1 MLEWLRERKVENPA
15 WFWAVI
21 VLVCWTVI
29 VAAIGFFLGFPPLG
43 MADGPWLAKD
53 RIFAMFLGLVFALVM
68 EVVLALPA
76 WGALAIA
83 WRRPVVGGLV
93 LSIEGLLLVIATAW
107 PLTVGVLDLAELRSR
122 TVSDTLFCGFSMLVG
137 LLFGGLPLVVGI
149 LLLVAA
155 WRRSRKATPPQD
167 ME

>member
-1 MLEWLRERKVENPA
+1 MLERLRERKAENPS

-29 VAAIGFFLGFPPLG
+29 VAAIGFFLGFPQPG

-53 RIFAMFLGLVFALVM
+53 RIFAMFLGLIFALVM

-83 WRRPVVGGLV
+83 WRRPVAGGLV

-107 PLTVGVLDLAELRSR
+107 LLMVVVLELGESGSR

-137 LLFGGLPLVVGI
+137 PLFGGLPLVVGI

-155 WRRSRKATPPQD
+155 WRRSRKATPPQAT
-167 ME
+167 E

>member
-1 MLEWLRERKVENPA
+1 MWERLRERKAENPP
-15 WFWAVI
+15 WFWALI

-43 MADGPWLAKD
+43 MADGPWSAKD
-53 RIFAMFLGLVFALVM
+53 RIFAMFLGLVFVLVM

-76 WGALAIA
+76 WGALVIA
-83 WRRPVVGGLV
+83 WRRPVAGGLV
-93 LSIEGLLLVIATAW
+93 LSIEGLVLVIVIAW
-107 PLTVGVLDLAELRSR
+107 PLTVGVLELAESRFR

-137 LLFGGLPLVVGI
+137 LLFGGLPLVAGI

-155 WRRSRKATPPQD
+155 WRRSRKATLPQD